1 MFQFRR
7 FPSYAYFI
15 QHMMIRLDSDRIAP
29 FGNPRIYRLL
39 TAPRGLSQFVAS
51 FFGSQCQG
59 IPLVLFVA
67 WPYEFAWFFLN
78 NNSWTI
84 ITFSF
89 AVNKLFPFLT
99 TYSLSLSLIVVSL
112 PSIITL
118 RLSLYLSCCA
128 NLMISKTFLAYLLFF
143 IQFSRYFYSRALRR
157 FLFKTRRRVGGELFL
172 I

>member
-118 RLSLYLSCCA
+118 RLFFTCLVAL
-128 NLMISKTFLAYLLFF
+128 IWWFKTFLAYLLFF